1 MSFSPPPAGMPSSSY
16 PPEDRVLGCLVG
28 GAVGTALG
36 MPVEGVS
43 LEEIRRRHG
52 PTGLTDYVDGRAPAG
67 AIAGDAQLMLL
78 TAQALVQSSVRARS
92 RGIGGATLG
101 LLQVA
106 YLSWLRGQGETIPD
120 QGWPGGGWLLSDPA
134 MTARRSPGR
143 TLLAALH
150 KAAERRKPGWPLG
163 TVDEPINDSK
173 GCGGVTRTAPCGF
186 GTPTAQAAFALGRDA
201 AALTH
206 GHPSGHLPGGVLA
219 ATVWGLLRGQPLPDA
234 LAVARGELA
243 GQRGHEETA
252 RALDAATALAGQGE
266 PTPEKVESLGAGWTG
281 EEALA
286 IGVYAALA
294 AERWARTDGPGG
306 RAALGGLGLL
316 VAVNHSGDSDSTA
329 LICGNLLGAAH
340 GAEAF
345 PRPWRD
351 RLEVADA
358 VARLAADCALEFGPN
373 PPAEPG
379 TGGAP
384 PLPWAFRYPEG

>member
-1 MSFSPPPAGMPSSSY
+1 MP
-16 PPEDRVLGCLVG
+16 GCLVG

-43 LEEIRRRHG
+43 LDGIRRRYG
-52 PTGLTDYVDGRAPAG
+52 PSGLTDLVDGRAPAG
-67 AIAGDAQLMLL
+67 AISGDAQLMML
-78 TAQALVQSSVRARS
+78 TAYGLVQASVRARS
-92 RGIGGATLG
+92 RGIGGAALG

-106 YLSWLRGQGETIPD
+106 YLEWLKGQGETVPD
-120 QGWPGGGWLLSDPA
+120 QGGLAGGWLLSVPA
-134 MTARRSPGR
+134 VTARRSPGR
-143 TLLAALH
+143 TLVSALH
-150 KAAERRKPGWPLG
+150 KAAERRDPGRPLG

-186 GTPTAQAAFALGRDA
+186 SPVSARYAFKLGRDA

-219 ATVWGLLRGQPLPDA
+219 ATVWGLVHGRSLPDA

-243 GQRGHEETA
+243 NHPGHEETA
-252 RALDAATALAGQGE
+252 RALDVATALVGEGE
-266 PTPEKVESLGAGWTG
+266 PTPERAESLGRGWMG

-294 AERWARTDGPGG
+294 AERHARTDGPGG
-306 RAALGGLGLL
+306 VAALGGLGLL
-316 VAVNHSGDSDSTA
+316 IAVNHSGDSDSTG

-340 GAEAF
+340 GSEAF

-358 VARLAADCALEFGPN
+358 VTRLAADCFLEFGPN
-373 PPAEPG
+373 PPADPG
-379 TGGAP
+379 GWGGP
-384 PLPWAFRYPEG
+384 PMSWMSRYFAS

>member
-1 MSFSPPPAGMPSSSY
+1 MSFVAAY
-16 PPEDRVLGCLVG
+16 PPEERVLGCLLG
-28 GAVGTALG
+28 GAIGTALG
-36 MPVEGVS
+36 MPVEGLS
-43 LEEIRRRHG
+43 LAEIRQRYG
-52 PTGLTDYVDGRAPAG
+52 ATGLTDYVDGRAPAG
-67 AIAGDAQLMLL
+67 SISGDAQLMLL

-92 RGIGGATLG
+92 RGIGGATGG
-101 LLQVA
+101 LLQMA
-106 YLSWLRGQGETIPD
+106 YLSWLQGQGETIPD
-120 QGWPGGGWLLSDPA
+120 QGWLSGGWLTSEPA
-134 MTARRSPGR
+134 ITARRSPGR
-143 TLLAALH
+143 TLVAALR

-186 GTPTAQAAFALGRDA
+186 GTPTARAAFLVGRDA

-219 ATVWGLLRGQPLPDA
+219 ATVWGLVRGQALPDA

-243 GQRGHEETA
+243 VQPGHEETT
-252 RALDAATALAGQGE
+252 RALDAAMALVAEGE

-286 IGVYAALA
+286 IGVYAAFA
-294 AERWARTDGPGG
+294 AERWTQPNGP
-306 RAALGGLGLL
+306 GGLGLL

-329 LICGNLLGAAH
+329 MICGNLLGAGH
-340 GAEAF
+340 GPEAF

-351 RLEVADA
+351 RLEAADA
-358 VARLAADCALEFGPN
+358 VRRLAADCALEFGPA
-373 PPAEPG
+373 PPADAG

-384 PLPWAFRYPEG
+384 PLPWTSRYPEG